1 MRLCNILFR
10 FFICILLLP
19 ACHLSRAQ
27 THKRLTRTTK
37 QTLELVKKEAAR
49 AIPLSTAP
57 RPLEHS
63 PNKTDYQRYNE
74 HKNLITEQPTKSN
87 HELYFLLAHS
97 LWHLNKLEEAE
108 KMFLTIIASQ
118 EDFYTKTYHLSSDLP
133 GDTTSNIYGYGSYTS
148 NYKNKAATYLAK
160 IYIEQKDFKKALSYL
175 DDAVHKYEVSYS
187 CGTAHM
193 WQQAEY
199 DFLYVKCNEGLNIT
213 KEQVNTTK

>member
-1 MRLCNILFR
+1 MRLYNILFC

-19 ACHLSRAQ
+19 ACQQSRAQ
-27 THKRLTRTTK
+27 TYKKLTRTTK
-37 QTLELVKKEAAR
+37 ETLALVKKEATR
-49 AIPLSTAP
+49 AIPLNIAP

-63 PNKTDYQRYNE
+63 PDKTDHQRYNE
-74 HKNLITEQPTKSN
+74 YKKLITELPTKSD
-87 HELYFLLAHS
+87 HELYFLLARS
-97 LWHLNKLEEAE
+97 LWHLSKLEEAE

-118 EDFYTKTYHLSSDLP
+118 EDFYTETYHLSSDLH
-133 GDTTSNIYGYGSYTS
+133 GDTTNIYGYGSYTS

-175 DDAVHKYEVSYS
+175 DDAVHKYEVNYS

-199 DFLYVKCNEGLNIT
+199 DFLYEKCNEGLNIT